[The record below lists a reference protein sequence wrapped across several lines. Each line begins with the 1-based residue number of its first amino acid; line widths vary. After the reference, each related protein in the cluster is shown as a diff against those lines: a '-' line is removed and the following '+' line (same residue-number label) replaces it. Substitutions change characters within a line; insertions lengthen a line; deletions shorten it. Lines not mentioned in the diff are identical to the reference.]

1 MRTAVA
7 IASLL
12 ICLLGKPAV
21 GGEDAAALLKVI
33 QSAATADVDRAN
45 AFEKIGD
52 LAGDEAVE
60 PLASYL
66 SDKKWSHYARFAL
79 QKMPG
84 QQVTAALVKSLDSL
98 PVDLKIGVIVT
109 IGRRHDPAAIAAL
122 AKYLADPE
130 ASIADASAN
139 ALGAIG
145 TSESTAVLQAALAA
159 ATDPARR
166 ASLGAA
172 LLFAGQRLV
181 QAGQATEAVAVFDL
195 LRGAEVPASC
205 RVAATQ
211 NAILARGAEGVEL
224 LVEQLK
230 SLDRDY
236 FEVGLA
242 AARVLPGD
250 GTTERVL
257 DVLAKETVP
266 GRQVLL
272 IQALVDRRDKRALPA
287 MLSYLQGESPTV
299 RLAAIGGV
307 GVLGDGSSVE
317 TLLSVADGAT
327 ADAALEALTALP
339 GADVNSALIQ
349 AARGSDKV
357 AIAVRVLGKR
367 RVSEAAD
374 RLFELAQSD
383 AGADSLE
390 AIVALGAVAPED
402 RFLELIALLKAARSA
417 ERKAALQEAVH
428 GAITRSTRPDVCAET
443 LGAMIPGSEGADREY
458 LFEQVRT
465 AGGAKAVALMRQ
477 FALGPDEALQD
488 AATKM
493 LGEWLSADA
502 GPVLLEVA
510 RGNGKYANR
519 ALGGY
524 IRLFRQFELPE
535 TERVAMA
542 AEALKVAS
550 RPTERNAAL
559 EAMTRFPCVGTFE
572 LALAQLGAKG
582 SETAAAEATLT
593 IARTVLDLD
602 PQKGKAGLRKLIDA
616 NINDDVT
623 AAAKV
628 LLE

>member
-1 MRTAVA
+1 
-7 IASLL
+7 
-12 ICLLGKPAV
+12 
-21 GGEDAAALLKVI
+21 
-33 QSAATADVDRAN
+33 
-45 AFEKIGD
+45 
-52 LAGDEAVE
+52 
-60 PLASYL
+60 
-66 SDKKWSHYARFAL
+66 
-79 QKMPG
+79 
-84 QQVTAALVKSLDSL
+84 
-98 PVDLKIGVIVT
+98 
-109 IGRRHDPAAIAAL
+109 
-122 AKYLADPE
+122 
-130 ASIADASAN
+130 
-139 ALGAIG
+139 
-145 TSESTAVLQAALAA
+145 
-159 ATDPARR
+159 
-166 ASLGAA
+166 
-172 LLFAGQRLV
+172 
-181 QAGQATEAVAVFDL
+181 
-195 LRGAEVPASC
+195 
-205 RVAATQ
+205 
-211 NAILARGAEGVEL
+211 
-224 LVEQLK
+224 
-230 SLDRDY
+230 
-236 FEVGLA
+236 
-242 AARVLPGD
+242 
-250 GTTERVL
+250 
-257 DVLAKETVP
+257 VLAKETVP

-272 IQALVDRRDKRALPA
+272 IQALVDRGDKRALPA

-383 AGADSLE
+383 SGADSLE

-443 LGAMIPGSEGADREY
+443 LGAMISESEGADREY

-477 FALGPDEALQD
+477 FALGPDDALQD
-488 AATKM
+488 AATKT

-602 PQKGKAGLRKLIDA
+602 PQKGKAGLWKLIDA

-623 AAAKV
+623 AAAKA